1 MKLFVK
7 TAIASMAIA
16 GMVQADTILIGVD
29 AGLTVGGARLGI
41 VAGITGGSAR
51 SYNAAS
57 SYAYAKSSTCPSAV
71 VAVSNPCAYVCE
83 PCEVIAPPCPVVCDP
98 CAK

>member
-16 GMVQADTILIGVD
+16 GMVQADTMLIGVD
-29 AGLTVGGARLGI
+29 AGLTVYGARLGV
-41 VAGITGGSAR
+41 VAGITAGSGR
-51 SYNAAS
+51 NYTSYSSGSYSKKSAA
-57 SYAYAKSSTCPSAV
+57 CPSAV

-83 PCEVIAPPCPVVCDP
+83 PCEVIAPPC
-98 CAK
+98 AKY

>member
-16 GMVQADTILIGVD
+16 GMVQADTMLIGVD

-51 SYNAAS
+51 NYTAPGY
-57 SYAYAKSSTCPSAV
+57 YAAKSSTCPSAV

-83 PCEVIAPPCPVVCDP
+83 PCEVIAPPCPVVCNP

>member
-51 SYNAAS
+51 SYTAPSYGAKATSGSACATAA
-57 SYAYAKSSTCPSAV
+57 AP
-71 VAVSNPCAYVCE
+71 VSNPCAYVCG
-83 PCEVIAPPCPVVCDP
+83 PCEVIAPPCPC
-98 CAK
+98 K